1 VSIKFAGAAASVLAL
16 AALTAGC
23 SAKTAT
29 TTASSASSAAS
40 SVASS
45 VSSSAASSVASPV
58 VPTPVDIRIP
68 VTIAKGVVTPNN
80 GEYEAK
86 VGQRIEFDVESD
98 AADELHVHAVPEHEF
113 EVKPGSQTFSF
124 VVKVPGQVVVELHS
138 SDKTVATLT
147 VK

>member
-1 VSIKFAGAAASVLAL
+1 MSIKYAGAAASVLAL

-23 SAKTAT
+23 SSKTAS

-45 VSSSAASSVASPV
+45 VSSSVASSVA
-58 VPTPVDIRIP
+58 PTPVDLTIP

-86 VGQRIEFDVESD
+86 VGQRIQFDVESD

-113 EVKPGSQTFSF
+113 AVKPGAQSFSF
-124 VVKVPGQVVVELHS
+124 VVKVPGTVVVELHS
-138 SDKTVATLT
+138 TDKTVATLT
-147 VK
+147 VR

>member
-1 VSIKFAGAAASVLAL
+1 MSIKFAGAAASVLAL

-23 SAKTAT
+23 SSKTAS
-29 TTASSASSAAS
+29 TTASSVSS

-45 VSSSAASSVASPV
+45 VA
-58 VPTPVDIRIP
+58 PTPVDITIP

-86 VGQRIEFDVESD
+86 VGQRIQFDVESD

-113 EVKPGSQTFSF
+113 AVKPGAQSFSF
-124 VVKVPGQVVVELHS
+124 VVKVPGQVVVELHNA
-138 SDKTVATLT
+138 DKTVATLT
-147 VK
+147 VR

>member
-1 VSIKFAGAAASVLAL
+1 MSIKFAGAAASVLAL

-29 TTASSASSAAS
+29 TTASSAASSAASAASSAAS
-40 SVASS
+40 SA
-45 VSSSAASSVASPV
+45 VSSV
-58 VPTPVDIRIP
+58 VPTPVDLRIP
-68 VTIAKGVVTPNN
+68 VAIAKGVVTPAN

-98 AADELHVHAVPEHEF
+98 VADQLHVHAVPEHEF

-138 SDKTVATLT
+138 ADKTVATLT